1 MFSQSIHGYEL
12 SSRVKGIP
20 AMSSSEQRRRE
31 ELRRIRKQ
39 QARAKTEPPRTFPS
53 DVPARLD
60 RTFDQLQE
68 MMAQLR
74 TTPFP
79 GASDGTASYPD
90 QFKYAYARWLE
101 KQAAWRTRQAR
112 FEQQYR
118 QGPLGMLGDIDHWA
132 MEKFFWQGDAPQG
145 EHPLDAFL
153 QRHAHRY
160 SPTACAQFRQWK
172 QAQIGLFEIG
182 SVQRDTVKLRP
193 FDIFRQ
199 QPVGPWRQAI
209 DLSMQGA
216 ATYAGKAGMLLLTYL
231 APWNPAQELDCAL
244 GFSGMVPRA
253 ACGVL
258 APYLNLQHSDFG
270 RQPWPWQQAGE
281 ASRQLRSEWPQRN
294 WQAWLR
300 ERIATPFSAVVVFGN
315 SGPQIVVA
323 HSLSAVMTDEEARE
337 YGVYL
342 DVTWRGE
349 SCLIGATGV
358 VPCDLSTPTAAA
370 VAEYVEYRRLVGP
383 PPKAHLVNAYA
394 RGL

>member
-1 MFSQSIHGYEL
+1 MRWNLPWRVIMFSHSIHGYEL

-39 QARAKTEPPRTFPS
+39 QARAKTEPPRTPPP
-53 DVPARLD
+53 DVTARID

-68 MMAQLR
+68 IMSQLR

-90 QFKYAYARWLE
+90 QFKYAYSRWLD
-101 KQAAWRTRQAR
+101 KQAAWRSRQAR

-118 QGPLGMLGDIDHWA
+118 QGPLGMLSDINHWA
-132 MEKFFWQGDAPQG
+132 MEKFLWQGA

-153 QRHAHRY
+153 LRHAHRY
-160 SPTACAQFRQWK
+160 SPTACEQFRQWK
-172 QAQIGLFEIG
+172 QAQLGLFEIG
-182 SVQRDTVKLRP
+182 DVWRDTVKLRP

-199 QPVGPWRQAI
+199 QPGGPWRRAI
-209 DLSMQGA
+209 DLSIEGA
-216 ATYAGKAGMLLLTYL
+216 ETFVGRAGLIVLTYV

-244 GFSGMVPRA
+244 GYSAMVPRA

-258 APYLNLQHSDFG
+258 APYLNLQHGDFG
-270 RQPWPWQQAGE
+270 RQPWPWQQPGE
-281 ASRQLRSEWPQRN
+281 ANRQLRREWAQRN

-300 ERIATPFSAVVVFGN
+300 ERVATPFSAIVVLGN

-323 HSLSAVMTDEEARE
+323 AKFRYSSTRDRAQYR
-337 YGVYL
+337 
-342 DVTWRGE
+342 
-349 SCLIGATGV
+349 
-358 VPCDLSTPTAAA
+358 STPSSKIT
-370 VAEYVEYRRLVGP
+370 
-383 PPKAHLVNAYA
+383 
-394 RGL
+394 